1 MPISVSEAQREGVLV
16 GILVAALTMAWAWRP
31 IWNID
36 LFWHIAAGREIIAH
50 GIPATDVFSAADDT
64 RDWVS
69 FQWGYQVLVAWLDGL
84 GGLGWVRFSHVLALG
99 LALGFWS
106 GHHHKTSKCTVSSVL
121 ATLVLLVL
129 FEDRIRFRPHL
140 LELLFFVIL
149 LPWVR
154 TVRWGPHVAWMLLL
168 APVWANVHAVS
179 ALWWVVL
186 VAVWALC
193 LGRLSGWLVWAGGLV
208 AMALS
213 PGAIRG
219 VLAAVS
225 SHREWPQEFV
235 PELRG
240 TWAYVGE
247 GWWGWLVLA
256 LVCSGVVSAVVFS
269 RGTSPLSEKLLGV
282 GCALASVLL
291 ARWAWLASV
300 PIVFLL
306 GVVPGRVK
314 WCASALLVLGL
325 GARAGTRWSWAER
338 FMDIEPGRFPEQA
351 CDLLEEKGLRL
362 KTDTTG
368 SWAGYLLYRLHPPAT
383 VLADGRLVFSE
394 EVAEILRRRGQGDAS
409 TFDEV
414 AIRYR
419 TEVLV
424 WPAGQ
429 LPALDND
436 RWKSIYAD
444 GVAEVWLPS
453 FAWKRL
459 D

>member
-1 MPISVSEAQREGVLV
+1 MPISVSNAQRESVVVGVLV
-16 GILVAALTMAWAWRP
+16 AVLTMAWAWRP

-50 GIPATDVFSAADDT
+50 GIPETDVFSAADNT
-64 RDWVS
+64 RGWVS
-69 FQWGYQVLVAWLDGL
+69 FQWGYEALMAWLDGV
-84 GGLGWVRFSHVLALG
+84 GGLGLVRFSHVLVLG
-99 LALGFWS
+99 LALGVWS
-106 GHHHKTSKCTVSSVL
+106 SHHHKTSSSVVSSLL

-129 FEDRIRFRPHL
+129 FEDRLRFRPHL
-140 LELLFFVIL
+140 WELLFIVVL

-154 TVRWGPHVAWMLLL
+154 SVRWGPHVAWMLLI
-168 APVWANVHAVS
+168 APVWANLHAVS
-179 ALWWVVL
+179 AIWWVVL

-193 LGRLSGWLVWAGGLV
+193 LGRRSGWLVWCGGIV

-219 VLAAVS
+219 GLAALS

-256 LVCSGVVSAVVFS
+256 LVFLGVVSATLIA
-269 RGTSPLSEKLLGV
+269 RGEASPSEKLLGI

-291 ARWAWLASV
+291 ARWAWLASI

-306 GVVPGRVK
+306 GVVPARLK
-314 WCASALLVLGL
+314 WCASAVLVLGL
-325 GARAGTRWSWAER
+325 GARVGTRWTLMER
-338 FMDIEPGRFPEQA
+338 FTDIEPGRFPEQA
-351 CDLLEEKGLRL
+351 CDVLVEKGLHL

-394 EVAEILRRRGQGDAS
+394 EVADILRRRGQGDAS

-414 AIRYR
+414 AIRYK

-424 WPAGQ
+424 WPAGD
-429 LPALDND
+429 LPELAPD

-444 GVAEVWLPS
+444 GVAEIWLPS